1 MDVHRSGL
9 TKRPPSEGRV
19 PLEGEG
25 PARSDRPERG
35 EREARE
41 GSVARL
47 ERAIRLT
54 EERYRAVFDQAFEG
68 IFLVAADYSI
78 VDANESACRM
88 LGYTHDELLVLR
100 ATEIVHPEDLAAVP
114 IRFRTIHPG
123 GVILSERRL
132 VRKDGSVMP
141 GELST
146 KALLDGTFQ
155 VVVRDVTDRNS
166 AQAQVLLADRMS
178 SLGRLASG
186 VAHEINNPLAY
197 VMLNLEF
204 LSKRIGE
211 LTPAAPPATL
221 EAMAAAVQHSR
232 EGTERMR
239 QIVRAL
245 SDFGRGDE
253 ERVGAVDVNR
263 VLESAVEIAA
273 MQLRHRTRVTRRY
286 DPVVF
291 ARANAF
297 RLGQVFV
304 NLLVNAADALRD
316 GDADNEILLVT
327 RVRGDGSVVAEVRD
341 NGQGIPRAAI
351 PRIFDPFFTTK
362 AVGRGTGLGLSVCH
376 SIVTSFGGAILCE
389 SEEGKGSCFTVVLDA
404 APDTVETGELL
415 PSPAAPGTE
424 RGRVLVVDDDL
435 RVANAVAAA
444 LDDQDVT
451 VAESGSDAVDRCTR
465 ESYDCILCDVMM
477 PEVSGIDV
485 HESLARQ
492 GRGMDR
498 NVMFLTG
505 GAVTE
510 GAQSA
515 LARSGRPV
523 LEKPVDVY
531 ELRAAVAC
539 VVRAAREARRSP

>member
-1 MDVHRSGL
+1 MDVHRTGL
-9 TKRPPSEGRV
+9 TKRAPSSEGR
-19 PLEGEG
+19 L
-25 PARSDRPERG
+25 PAEADGSPRSE
-35 EREARE
+35 RE

-68 IFLVAADYSI
+68 IFLIGGDFKVI
-78 VDANESACRM
+78 DANESACRM
-88 LGYTHDELLVLR
+88 LGYTHDELLVVP
-100 ATEIVHPEDLAAVP
+100 ATELVHPEDLAAVP
-114 IRFRTIHPG
+114 IRVKTIPPG

-132 VRKDGSVMP
+132 LRKDGSVMP

-146 KALLDGTFQ
+146 KALLDGSFQ
-155 VVVRDVTDRNS
+155 VVVRDVTERRS
-166 AQAQVLLADRMS
+166 AQAEVLLADRMS

-204 LSKRIGE
+204 LTKRMKEI
-211 LTPAAPPATL
+211 APVASPATL
-221 EAMAAAVQHSR
+221 EEMTAALEHTR

-273 MQLRHRTRVTRRY
+273 MQLRHRSRVTRRY
-286 DPVVF
+286 DAAVF
-291 ARANAF
+291 AQANAF

-304 NLLVNAADALRD
+304 NLLVNAADSLRE
-316 GDADNEILLVT
+316 GDATNEIQLTT
-327 RVRGDGSVVAEVRD
+327 RLRADGSVAVEVRD
-341 NGQGIPRAAI
+341 NGHGIPRTLL

-362 AVGRGTGLGLSVCH
+362 PIGKGTGLGLSVCH

-389 SEEGKGSCFTVVLDA
+389 SEEGAGTCFTVILDGA
-404 APDTVETGELL
+404 ADPVEHPA
-415 PSPAAPGTE
+415 PSPPPPPVAP
-424 RGRVLVVDDDL
+424 RARVLVVDDDL
-435 RVANAVAAA
+435 RVAHAVAGA
-444 LDDQDVT
+444 LEGHDVSI
-451 VAESGSDAVDRCTR
+451 ASSGSEAVERCAR

-485 HESLARQ
+485 HASLAQ
-492 GRGMDR
+492 HGRGLERHLVFM
-498 NVMFLTG
+498 TG

-515 LARSGRPV
+515 LARLGRPV
-523 LEKPVDVY
+523 LEKPVDAY
-531 ELRAAVAC
+531 ALRTAVAG
-539 VVRAAREARRSP
+539 VVAGGETQPSRASVRRLTR

>member
-9 TKRPPSEGRV
+9 TKRAPSSEGRLQAETDGV
-19 PLEGEG
+19 P
-25 PARSDRPERG
+25 RSE
-35 EREARE
+35 RE

-68 IFLVAADYSI
+68 IFLFSPDYAVI
-78 VDANESACRM
+78 DANESACRM
-88 LGYTHDELLVLR
+88 LGYTHDELSVLR
-100 ATEIVHPEDLAAVP
+100 ATDLVHPDDQASVP
-114 IRFRTIHPG
+114 IRFKTIAPG

-132 VRKDGSVMP
+132 VRKDGTIMP

-155 VVVRDVTDRNS
+155 VVVRDVTERKN
-166 AQAQVLLADRMS
+166 AQAEVLLADRMS

-204 LSKRIGE
+204 LARRLGE
-211 LTPAAPPATL
+211 LADVAPPSAH
-221 EAMAAAVQHSR
+221 EAMVAAVQHSR

-273 MQLRHRTRVTRRY
+273 MQLRHRTRVTRHY
-286 DPVVF
+286 DPAVF

-304 NLLVNAADALRD
+304 NLLVNAADALRE
-316 GDADNEILLVT
+316 GDATNEIQLTT
-327 RVRGDGSVVAEVRD
+327 RVRADGSVAVEVRD
-341 NGQGIPRAAI
+341 NGRGIPRSVIA
-351 PRIFDPFFTTK
+351 RIFDPFFTTK
-362 AVGRGTGLGLSVCH
+362 PIGKGTGLGLSVCH

-389 SEEGKGSCFTVVLDA
+389 SEEGRGTCFTVVLDA
-404 APDTVETGELL
+404 ATDLGNGQDE
-415 PSPAAPGTE
+415 PSPAPPVVD
-424 RGRVLVVDDDL
+424 RGRVLVVDDDPL
-435 RVANAVAAA
+435 VAHAVAAA
-444 LDDQDVT
+444 LDAHDVT
-451 VAESGSDAVDRCTR
+451 IAPSGGDAIERCSR
-465 ESYDCILCDVMM
+465 ESFDCILCDVMM
-477 PEVSGIDV
+477 PEVSGVDV
-485 HESLARQ
+485 HAALSRQ
-492 GRGMDR
+492 GRGLER
-498 NVMFLTG
+498 NVVFMTG

-510 GAQSA
+510 GAQRA
-515 LARSGRPV
+515 LASVGRPV
-523 LEKPVDVY
+523 LEKPVDVG
-531 ELRAAVAC
+531 ELRIAVAA
-539 VVRAAREARRSP
+539 VVRAARDARRPC